1 MKWEYQKRR
10 FIRNRMCVGISLAVS
25 ILCCSCSSVAYAEEL
40 VYQTDN
46 NAAFSLSE
54 GTIQSRGSL
63 VYQETGMAEPIRYD
77 AGDIWA
83 IQEHLN
89 GQKSFFLE
97 KLLQLGTGF
106 RQTENGWQFS
116 RNPEEI
122 SGELPEGSVI
132 DWNLL
137 LHAVTDS
144 QKIPENLTVAEPQ
157 IFLGIEGISEYT
169 EYYTAAAADNLSRGK
184 AAWLEGIL
192 LLGTGKDNDK
202 AYEQGKKDGAEGTE
216 REDMVPVFAA
226 KERELVIRHKHIGES
241 TDKEGIDGCYK
252 HYITKTIQ
260 TDVCGQALNQTEVT
274 WYPNEAEEG
283 GGSWHGGYY
292 TCPWHGGVY
301 ENPGVC
307 PYENSQ
313 EISVWHHDL
322 ICGKTDLTYAV
333 LTIYGIEED
342 DTDGKILLC
351 ADLQKKEG
359 FAQLQ
364 LPETEQDWLVWSN
377 EAGEIIGTGKT
388 IEVMQPGRYFCRL
401 AAANQEVDN
410 LSICTEVIKKG
421 FAYEKK

>member
-1 MKWEYQKRR
+1 MKWKYAKRR
-10 FIRNRMCVGISLAVS
+10 FRQKKLCISISLAVS
-25 ILCCSCSSVAYAEEL
+25 LLCYSCGSMAYAEEA
-40 VYQTDN
+40 VCQSDN
-46 NAAFSLSE
+46 NAVLSLAE
-54 GTIQSRGSL
+54 GTLQSKGSL
-63 VYQETGMAEPIRYD
+63 VYQEMGMAEAIRYD
-77 AGDIWA
+77 AEDIWK
-83 IQEHLN
+83 IQEHLDK
-89 GQKSFFLE
+89 QKSCLLE

-106 RQTENGWQFS
+106 LQTENGWQFS
-116 RNPEEI
+116 RNPEKI
-122 SGELPEGSVI
+122 TGELPEGSAM

-144 QKIPENLTVAEPQ
+144 QQIPENLTVAEPK
-157 IFLGIEGISEYT
+157 ICLGIEGISEYT
-169 EYYTAAAADNLSRGK
+169 DYYTAATADNLSRGK
-184 AAWLEGIL
+184 AAWLEGVL

-202 AYEQGKKDGAEGTE
+202 AYEQGKKDGTEGTE
-216 REDMVPVFAA
+216 RTDMVPIFAA
-226 KERELVIRHKHIGES
+226 KEQELVIRHKHIGES
-241 TDKEGIDGCYK
+241 SGTEGIDGCYK

-322 ICGKTDLTYAV
+322 ICGKTDLIYAV
-333 LTIYGIEED
+333 LTISGMEED

-351 ADLQKKEG
+351 AELQTKEG

-364 LPETEQDWLVWSN
+364 LPEAEQDWLIWSN

-388 IEVMQPGRYFCRL
+388 LEVMQTGKYFCRL

-410 LSICTEVIKKG
+410 LSIGTEVIKKG
-421 FAYEKK
+421 FAYGKK